1 MKSYNFDSKRLNQW
15 GEVRRE
21 TYLEHI
27 DELRVANVAILV
39 GVEVVEHD
47 TEFLSGEENSKFWHK
62 LFEFQFAQNTV
73 LISVKA
79 LWK

>member
-1 MKSYNFDSKRLNQW
+1 MRRS
-15 GEVRRE
+15 EERE

-47 TEFLSGEENSKFWHK
+47 TEFLSGEENSKF
-62 LFEFQFAQNTV
+62 
-73 LISVKA
+73 
-79 LWK
+79 